1 MYRWHWFKRFVLEQ
15 GDDDA
20 TRRAV
25 TRPTTLRV
33 PSRRARQA
41 ELMALARL
49 EKRDAA

>member
-1 MYRWHWFKRFVLEQ
+1 MYRWHWFKKLVLEQ
-15 GDDDA
+15 GYDDA
-20 TRRAV
+20 ARRSG

-49 EKRDAA
+49 EKRKAV